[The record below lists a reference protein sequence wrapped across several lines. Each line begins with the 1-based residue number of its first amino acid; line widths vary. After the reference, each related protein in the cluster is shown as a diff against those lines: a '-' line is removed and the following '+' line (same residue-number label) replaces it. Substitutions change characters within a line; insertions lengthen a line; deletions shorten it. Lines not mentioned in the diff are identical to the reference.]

1 MGALMLLTV
10 SSVLGADLLHDITAL
25 VPSLSWTD
33 GTRTAGT
40 TARAVKHNQQA
51 DLSSGAGA
59 VVRVRLL
66 DAIRTHPV
74 VRSAARP
81 HRFSRLLL
89 SRTDAGG
96 GYGTHIDN
104 PLMGS
109 EADKLRT
116 DLSFTLFLS
125 GPDAYAGG
133 ELQIEHPG
141 MVHSYKPDAG
151 DLVLYPASSLHRV
164 TPVTGGSRLVCVG
177 WIQSAVPDPRQREV
191 LMDLDNLR
199 ASLQTHLDV
208 QSAEL
213 LVLQKTI
220 ANLTR
225 MWAQLG

>member
-1 MGALMLLTV
+1 MLLTV
-10 SSVLGADLLHDITAL
+10 SSVLTADQLNDIAAL
-25 VPSLSWTD
+25 APSLSWAD
-33 GTRTAGT
+33 GRRTAGA
-40 TARAVKHNQQA
+40 TAGAVKHNQQA

-66 DAIRTHPV
+66 EAIRTHPV

-89 SRTDAGG
+89 SRTQKGG
-96 GYGTHIDN
+96 GYGTHVDN

-109 EADKLRT
+109 GPNKLRT

-133 ELQIEHPG
+133 ELQVELPG
-141 MVHSYKPDAG
+141 LVHTFKPQAG
-151 DLVLYPASSLHRV
+151 DLVLYSASSLHRV
-164 TPVTGGSRLVCVG
+164 APVTEGTRLVCAG
-177 WIQSAVPDPRQREV
+177 WIQSAVPDARQREV
-191 LMDLDNLR
+191 LMDLDNLH
-199 ASLQTHLDV
+199 ASLQARHGA

-225 MWAQLG
+225 MWAQVG